1 MKDFIEL
8 NKLITSD
15 YVIVLVG
22 LSKQQ
27 IKKLPNNI
35 IGLSRTKDV
44 NELVEFYSAADVL
57 FNASIEE
64 TFGLPTVEAMACGT
78 PAVVYNCT
86 ALPEVVSEDS
96 GRSVEAN
103 NIKQVWKVIQ

>member
-1 MKDFIEL
+1 MVYLE
-8 NKLITSD
+8 
-15 YVIVLVG
+15 
-22 LSKQQ
+22 Q
-27 IKKLPNNI
+27 
-35 IGLSRTKDV
+35 KDV

-96 GRSVEAN
+96 GRIVEAN
-103 NIKQVWKVIQ
+103 NIKQVWKVIQEMSGNPLIKEKIVDNAKKI

>member
-1 MKDFIEL
+1 M
-8 NKLITSD
+8 
-15 YVIVLVG
+15 
-22 LSKQQ
+22 
-27 IKKLPNNI
+27 
-35 IGLSRTKDV
+35 
-44 NELVEFYSAADVL
+44 EFYSAADVL

-96 GRSVEAN
+96 GRIVEAN
-103 NIKQVWKVIQ
+103 NIKQVWKVIQEMSGNPLIKEKIVDNAKRYEKDFQYQKIFGSI

>member
-1 MKDFIEL
+1 M
-8 NKLITSD
+8 
-15 YVIVLVG
+15 
-22 LSKQQ
+22 
-27 IKKLPNNI
+27 
-35 IGLSRTKDV
+35 
-44 NELVEFYSAADVL
+44 EFYSAADVL

-96 GRSVEAN
+96 GRIVEAN
-103 NIKQVWKVIQ
+103 NIKQVWKVIQEMSGNPLIKEKSLITQKDMRKTSSIKNIWIYIAEL